1 MTYQY
6 YLRFNTPFN
15 MKKSIVYFF
24 FVFSFSMTQA
34 QTQEGLYFNLGK
46 NFSSFSYK
54 NRSAFTEKLTI
65 NGVGDAYEIGYS
77 KPLKYKSY
85 QSFKDFR
92 YSGSLT
98 WNEYNAT
105 AVSTANQLEWKTT
118 YIGLQNTVD
127 YQFYDAFQLYLSAK
141 AGLNL
146 STILFGKQI
155 VNSSGYNLVH
165 QKEFSGLVLQPL
177 VGVYAKYYLSK
188 NGYLSMGCNLS
199 KSVKLGNNTDKVTIN
214 TTQILFGGYFDLI
227 KK

>member
-1 MTYQY
+1 
-6 YLRFNTPFN
+6 
-15 MKKSIVYFF
+15 
-24 FVFSFSMTQA
+24 MTQA

>member
-1 MTYQY
+1 
-6 YLRFNTPFN
+6 
-15 MKKSIVYFF
+15 
-24 FVFSFSMTQA
+24 MTQA

-54 NRSAFTEKLTI
+54 NRSAFTPKLTI